1 MAKKKKQQM
10 STDVA
15 KAVWEKYANLY
26 RERWV
31 KQLEKASIN
40 NSWSEVYNALSDM
53 QKFEFDFNRS
63 NK

>member
-15 KAVWEKYANLY
+15 KAVWETYANLY
-26 RERWV
+26 KERWV
-31 KQLEKASIN
+31 RTLSSAVTNRDWDAVNKLG
-40 NSWSEVYNALSDM
+40 SEMLD
-53 QKFEFDFNRS
+53 FRFDFNRR

>member
-15 KAVWEKYANLY
+15 KAVWETYANLY
-26 RERWV
+26 RKRWI
-31 KQLEKASIN
+31 KQLEKASVN
-40 NSWSEVYNALSDM
+40 GHWSDVYGVLSDM
-53 QKFEFDFNRS
+53 QEFEFDFNRS